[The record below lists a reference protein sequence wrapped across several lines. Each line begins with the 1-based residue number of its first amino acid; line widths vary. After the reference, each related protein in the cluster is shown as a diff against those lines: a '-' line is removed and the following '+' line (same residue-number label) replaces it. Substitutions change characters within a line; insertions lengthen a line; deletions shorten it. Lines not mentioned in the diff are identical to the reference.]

1 MIRVEADAAGL
12 AQAVDILRDGGIVAY
27 PTETVYGLA
36 VDPFNEPAVQ
46 RLIEA
51 KGRGADQAILLII
64 SEQTQLPRC
73 AAAINP
79 AAERCMEAFWPGPLT
94 LLFPKAPGLA
104 PSLTGERDTIA
115 VRCPAHE
122 TARALC
128 AAFSGPVTSTSAN
141 RSGQSPAMAPGE
153 LDVPG
158 VDLFIDGGTLPPS
171 KPSTLYDPVAG
182 RILREGAVT
191 AEDIA
196 RRLRG

>member
-1 MIRVEADAAGL
+1 MITVSPDAAGL
-12 AQAVDILRDGGIVAY
+12 AQAVAILRDGGIVAY

-36 VDPFNEPAVQ
+36 VDPFSEPAVQ

-51 KGRGADQAILLII
+51 KGRGGDQAILLII
-64 SEQTQLPRC
+64 SEQSQLLRC
-73 AAAINP
+73 VATVNP
-79 AAERCMEAFWPGPLT
+79 AAERCMDAFWPGPLT

-128 AAFSGPVTSTSAN
+128 AAFGGPITSTSAN
-141 RSGQSPAMAPGE
+141 RSGHPPAMAPGE
-153 LDVPG
+153 LDLPG
-158 VDLFIDGGTLPPS
+158 VALLIDGGALPPS

-191 AEDIA
+191 AEEIA